1 MLFNYFMCI
10 AVVIVLVAAT
20 YIIFFRKK
28 TQSFEAQEIDPYNFE
43 YICNGTKEDIDAVL
57 RQHPEDL
64 NLNEFET
71 KKLKK
76 QKDELKKNISK
87 CTSGDIG
94 AKSYVKDY
102 ISSILQQKRHINETN
117 IDKCIPFEDAS
128 QLTTEQKYYIL
139 LNWYENQYDEDGFS
153 HLLKDNGFDQLREGR
168 FYVGKSDIEVLYN
181 RLNPNMDIT
190 FTDKMNILTQLVY
203 QKIYGHGCVDQTR
216 DSKIDGI
223 SVGVSGIPSE
233 MFSYSKKKILAS
245 MEANKGNLSF
255 SYDSVWVLFEGKQIH
270 LNCLGCHSE
279 KELQRVCKNLY
290 KYKAKGNL
298 SENRGFIFNT
308 MKDGSRVS
316 VARPPF
322 SDSWFAIVR
331 KHSAGMLVTLEDQ
344 ISGVNSD
351 KVITIIKSL
360 ILGEKSVV
368 ITGGQ
373 GCGKT
378 TLMRNLISTIR
389 SWYTIRVEESVVEL
403 NLRQILTNQNILSF
417 CENDVISGQ
426 DALNFSKKTDTD
438 VLIMGEVAEPAVAA
452 WLVQSSQTGGPITV
466 SSNHALTTPK
476 LLSWFRNALLRFA
489 GFSSERVAMEQAVDS
504 IPFDLHMKLYKATGE
519 RFAERLTEVIPVPDE
534 RQYILNDIFSYDVH
548 TGKFTILSR
557 ISPEKESEIMENLFE
572 DEKAAFMAAFEG
584 IKYRYEDKQ
593 KEVC

>member
-1 MLFNYFMCI
+1 MCI

-190 FTDKMNILTQLVY
+190 FTDKMNILTQEKWNYTNSLVVY
-203 QKIYGHGCVDQTR
+203 LFRSHIWKEQ
-216 DSKIDGI
+216 
-223 SVGVSGIPSE
+223 
-233 MFSYSKKKILAS
+233 
-245 MEANKGNLSF
+245 NLLPF
-255 SYDSVWVLFEGKQIH
+255 CQI
-270 LNCLGCHSE
+270 
-279 KELQRVCKNLY
+279 
-290 KYKAKGNL
+290 
-298 SENRGFIFNT
+298 I
-308 MKDGSRVS
+308 
-316 VARPPF
+316 
-322 SDSWFAIVR
+322 
-331 KHSAGMLVTLEDQ
+331 Q
-344 ISGVNSD
+344 I
-351 KVITIIKSL
+351 
-360 ILGEKSVV
+360 
-368 ITGGQ
+368 
-373 GCGKT
+373 
-378 TLMRNLISTIR
+378 
-389 SWYTIRVEESVVEL
+389 
-403 NLRQILTNQNILSF
+403 
-417 CENDVISGQ
+417 
-426 DALNFSKKTDTD
+426 
-438 VLIMGEVAEPAVAA
+438 
-452 WLVQSSQTGGPITV
+452 
-466 SSNHALTTPK
+466 
-476 LLSWFRNALLRFA
+476 
-489 GFSSERVAMEQAVDS
+489 
-504 IPFDLHMKLYKATGE
+504 
-519 RFAERLTEVIPVPDE
+519 
-534 RQYILNDIFSYDVH
+534 
-548 TGKFTILSR
+548 
-557 ISPEKESEIMENLFE
+557 
-572 DEKAAFMAAFEG
+572 
-584 IKYRYEDKQ
+584 
-593 KEVC
+593 